1 MTELEPAQLPA
12 EPCSHHL
19 PGKSG
24 GITGALLRHLFAAVT
39 LNRAQSEAIGE
50 LPDGALVVYV
60 SKYNSNMEWF
70 GAASHY
76 ARYGLPAPEWALNHS
91 SFMLQSWRNR
101 GRLLARFGRKSWQRI
116 KGGLF
121 AHASPSLE
129 RRQAVR
135 PPADVDAIFCSL
147 LGKDEFY
154 RLRVKEQPDPLRQLL
169 AWQAHTERA
178 IYIVPQLLL
187 FSNRP
192 QAAEPRLVDLIFGP
206 PHRPGRLRRFYALMV
221 RSPHV
226 TMEFSDPFDLQ
237 AFRAEADAAGWS
249 MNRSALELRRRLFT
263 TLNRHR
269 SSITGPVLK
278 THEELQQRLLSSPRM
293 QRFLKRW
300 AKRRKLTMGKVYQEA
315 MGYFDE
321 IAARLDPKAIGLGRM
336 LAPLVL
342 ERVFDGISIQP
353 EGLRPVKQAAQ
364 KGPLIFVPCHRS
376 NLDSLVLG
384 YALVHQHLPSPHFFA
399 GRNLAFWPIGGLL
412 RRFGAFFVR
421 RSFKGAVFYATVF
434 AEYIHTLLANGFNI
448 GVFIEGGRSRTGR
461 LLAPKMGMLT
471 ILLNAWRNGAC
482 EDMAFVPVYLGYDR
496 VPEEGAY
503 LHEARGGDKAPENF
517 KQLVKARK
525 LLRARY
531 GRIYVRFGEPLLLS
545 EALAEAGLPN
555 GPLGSGDRP
564 LRSKEAGA
572 LCVRIADQT
581 LYSITRLTVVTAQGL
596 VAAALLSSPAQG
608 LSLAALNERVD
619 IYLNYLLS
627 QGAELSDTLMLD
639 RRHAIGFVLDDFLR
653 QKWVRRRYRGDAD
666 TMTEALFRVRSSR
679 RQMLEYYK
687 NGCLPVLLP
696 AAVTALAILAR
707 DAFQFTAEQLVPL
720 MESIEVRL
728 RDEFPPDVEHA
739 LTWRLRKTLK
749 AFMGEAILIPHP
761 HLPDTYRLT
770 AAGRRGLTLLAG
782 LLKPLLESYWITV
795 SAHLQAGSLN
805 GSGKLSVSAKQILQ
819 TGKRL
824 FKHGRIDGIEA
835 LSLPI
840 FQSAASHYQ
849 ARLKGQADPAAF
861 LQEEARGLE
870 SLLTC
875 LS

>member
-1 MTELEPAQLPA
+1 MTTSEPKKSSD
-12 EPCSHHL
+12 EPCSHQL

-24 GITGALLRHLFAAVT
+24 GITGGLLRYLFAAVT
-39 LNRAQSEAIGE
+39 INRAQSEAIGA

-60 SKYNSNMEWF
+60 SKYSSNMEWF
-70 GAASHY
+70 GAASLY
-76 ARYGLPAPEWALNHS
+76 ARNGLPVPEWALDHR
-91 SFMLQSWRNR
+91 SFVLQSWRNR
-101 GRLLARFGRKSWQRI
+101 GRLLAGFWRKLLRRGAQR
-116 KGGLF
+116 
-121 AHASPSLE
+121 SMQTE
-129 RRQAVR
+129 RRQTVR
-135 PPADVDAIFCSL
+135 PPGDVGAVFCSL
-147 LGKDEFY
+147 LNKNEFY
-154 RLRVKEQPDPLRQLL
+154 RLRVKEQPDPLRQLI
-169 AWQAHTERA
+169 AWQARTGRP
-178 IYIVPQLLL
+178 IYLVPQLLL

-192 QAAEPRLVDLIFGP
+192 QADEPGLVDLIFGP
-206 PHRPGRLRRFYALMV
+206 PQRPGWLRRIYALMV

-226 TMEFSDPFDLQ
+226 TMEFSDPLDLG
-237 AFRAEADAAGWS
+237 AFRVEAETAGWS
-249 MNRSALELRRRLFT
+249 MERSALEMRRRLFT
-263 TLNRHR
+263 ILNRHR

-293 QRFLKRW
+293 QRFLNRW

-321 IAARLDPKAIGLGRM
+321 IAARINPKVIGLGRM
-336 LAPLVL
+336 LIPLLL
-342 ERVFDGISIQP
+342 ERVFDGLSVQP

-364 KGPLIFVPCHRS
+364 KGPLVFVPCHRS

-384 YALVHQHLPSPHFFA
+384 YTLVKQHLPSPHFFA

-434 AEYIHTLLANGFNI
+434 TEYIHTLLANGFNI

-471 ILLNAWRNGAC
+471 ILINAWRNGAC
-482 EDMAFVPVYLGYDR
+482 EDMAFVPVYMGYDR

-503 LHEARGGDKAPENF
+503 LHEARGGDKTPESF

-545 EALAEAGLPN
+545 EALSEAGLPS
-555 GPLGSGDRP
+555 GPSGSGDRP
-564 LRSKEAGA
+564 LRSKDANA
-572 LCVRIADQT
+572 LCTHIADKT
-581 LYSITRLTVVTAQGL
+581 LHSINRHTVVTAQGL

-608 LSLAALNERVD
+608 LSLKALGERVD

-627 QGAELSDTLMLD
+627 QGTELADTLMLD
-639 RRHAIGFVLDDFLR
+639 RRHAIDFVLNDFLR

-666 TMTEALFRVRSSR
+666 AHTMTEARYRVRSGR

-707 DAFQFTAEQLVPL
+707 DAFQFTAEQLLPL
-720 MESIEVRL
+720 MEGIEAHL
-728 RDEFPPDVEHA
+728 GDEFPPDLEHS

-749 AFMGEAILIPHP
+749 AFMGEAILSPHP
-761 HLPDTYRLT
+761 NLPDTYHLT
-770 AAGRRGLTLLAG
+770 AAGRRGLALLAG

-795 SAHLQAGSLN
+795 SAHLQAGPQNGN
-805 GSGKLSVSAKQILQ
+805 GSGRISLSAKQIHQ

-835 LSLPI
+835 LSLPV

-849 ARLKGQADPAAF
+849 VRLKGQADPAAF
-861 LQEEARGLE
+861 LQEEAKVLEGL
-870 SLLTC
+870 LAH

>member
-24 GITGALLRHLFAAVT
+24 GITGALLRYLFAAVT
-39 LNRAQSEAIGE
+39 LNRAQSEAIGA

-60 SKYNSNMEWF
+60 SKYSSNMEWF

-76 ARYGLPAPEWALNHS
+76 ARYGLPAPIWALNQKT
-91 SFMLQSWRNR
+91 FLLQSWRNR
-101 GRLLARFGRKSWQRI
+101 GRLVAHLGHKIWQRI
-116 KGGLF
+116 KGDPV
-121 AHASPSLE
+121 ASERFQKE
-129 RRQAVR
+129 RRKTVR

-169 AWQAHTERA
+169 AWQAHTERF

-192 QAAEPRLVDLIFGP
+192 QAAESSLVDLIFGP
-206 PHRPGRLRRFYALMV
+206 PNRPGRLRRFYTLMV

-226 TMEFSDPFDLQ
+226 TMEFSDPFNLQ
-237 AFRAEADAAGWS
+237 AFRAEADVAGWS
-249 MNRSALELRRRLFT
+249 MDRSALELRRRLFT
-263 TLNRHR
+263 ILNRHR

-321 IAARLDPKAIGLGRM
+321 IAARIDPKVIGLGRM

-342 ERVFDGISIQP
+342 ERVFDGLSVQP

-376 NLDSLVLG
+376 NLDSLVLA
-384 YALVHQHLPSPHFFA
+384 YTLVHQHLPSPHFFA

-412 RRFGAFFVR
+412 RRIGAFFVR

-461 LLAPKMGMLT
+461 LLAPKLGMLN
-471 ILLNAWRNGAC
+471 ILFNAWRNGAC

-503 LHEARGGDKAPENF
+503 LHEARGGDKKPESF
-517 KQLVKARK
+517 RQLVKARK
-525 LLRARY
+525 FLRARY

-545 EALAEAGLPN
+545 EALSEAGL
-555 GPLGSGDRP
+555 SR
-564 LRSKEAGA
+564 RSVSSKAA
-572 LCVRIADQT
+572 KSLCSRIADQT
-581 LYSITRLTVVTAQGL
+581 LYVINRHSVVTAQGL
-596 VAAALLSSPAQG
+596 VAAALLSSPIQG

-619 IYLNYLLS
+619 IFLNYLLS
-627 QGAELSDTLMLD
+627 QDVELADTLMLD

-653 QKWVRRRYRGDAD
+653 QKWVRRRYRGDAH
-666 TMTEALFRVRSSR
+666 TMTEALFRVRSGR

-687 NGCLPVLLP
+687 NTCLPMLLP

-707 DAFQFTAEQLVPL
+707 DAFQFTSEQLVPL
-720 MESIEVRL
+720 KESIEVRL
-728 RDEFPPDVEHA
+728 RDEFPPDLGHS

-749 AFMGEAILIPHP
+749 AFMGEAILMPHP

-795 SAHLQAGSLN
+795 SAHLQAGSQN
-805 GSGKLSVSAKQILQ
+805 GSGKLGVSAKHILQ

-824 FKHGRIDGIEA
+824 FKHGRIDSIEA

-849 ARLKGQADPAAF
+849 ARLKGQVDPIAF

-870 SLLTC
+870 SLIIR